1 MLRCDAT
8 QMALEDTFE
17 NLALSSNKPEH
28 ATVQHRRADLPAIL
42 LTCPIESARLKQ
54 RLFSSTL

>member
-1 MLRCDAT
+1 M